1 MLTFPQTRR
10 NYPPAIEALQIALRT
25 DVDDYMSWLRLGEA
39 YNKAGR
45 YAAAFKALEHAH
57 DLESND
63 WVAAY
68 FIGDVQRQTGMYEDA
83 IKAFESILEARPQE
97 LGVLNSLGQTFLDL
111 GKFELSTG
119 FSARA
124 ETSFVSSVRATLE
137 LIEASSGFRRV
148 AWKTIADALF
158 HLSTFYIFSDEGSI
172 HEVISSI
179 LPLVAEQTS
188 SELTGILTLPLSFD
202 EASGLSMHILQV
214 ALTVYDLRLALGGI
228 DDAAKGT
235 THFDLAAALSAFA
248 RRTLDSTKRERA
260 QEIAISQYKHA
271 LRLDPANDH
280 FWVALGNATF
290 LSQPSLC
297 QHSYIRAI
305 EIDGKVRRYPL
316 VVLAAADSTV
326 LG

>member
-39 YNKAGR
+39 YSKAGR

-235 THFDLAAALSAFA
+235 THFDLAES
-248 RRTLDSTKRERA
+248 SV
-260 QEIAISQYKHA
+260 S
-271 LRLDPANDH
+271 
-280 FWVALGNATF
+280 
-290 LSQPSLC
+290 S
-297 QHSYIRAI
+297 
-305 EIDGKVRRYPL
+305 
-316 VVLAAADSTV
+316 
-326 LG
+326 